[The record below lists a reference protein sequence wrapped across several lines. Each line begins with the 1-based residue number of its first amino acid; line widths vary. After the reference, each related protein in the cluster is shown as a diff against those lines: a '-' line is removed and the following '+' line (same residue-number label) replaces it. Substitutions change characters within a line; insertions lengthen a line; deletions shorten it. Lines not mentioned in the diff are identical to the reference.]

1 MFTILAVIIQIMNT
15 KEKVTADSITISNN
29 LSSEII
35 DNQFKLFIEYPE
47 MNYYYKELVG
57 IDYNLPQRRN
67 YILENQ
73 ISMIIFSRISS
84 IVYFIDSNKNY
95 PIIDKK
101 TLAMF
106 ENKFLRMLH
115 LFFKSTIFQDNFFFY
130 EKNLAGN
137 STLNY
142 IHKHFS
148 QYLK

>member
-1 MFTILAVIIQIMNT
+1 MNT
-15 KEKVTADSITISNN
+15 KEKVTANSITISNN

-35 DNQFKLFIEYPE
+35 DNQFLLFIEYPE

-73 ISMIIFSRISS
+73 ISMIIFCRISS

-115 LFFKSTIFQDNFFFY
+115 LFFKSTIFQNNFFFY
-130 EKNLAGN
+130 EKIL
-137 STLNY
+137 LE
-142 IHKHFS
+142 IQH
-148 QYLK
+148 

>member
-15 KEKVTADSITISNN
+15 KEKVTANSITISNN

-35 DNQFKLFIEYPE
+35 DNQFFLFIEYPE

-73 ISMIIFSRISS
+73 ISMIIFCRISS

-106 ENKFLRMLH
+106 E
-115 LFFKSTIFQDNFFFY
+115 INF
-130 EKNLAGN
+130 
-137 STLNY
+137 
-142 IHKHFS
+142 
-148 QYLK
+148 